1 MSPDTDRRFW
11 DFSFEEFGGF
21 DLKSVIEFIKS
32 EKRSQDKIS
41 LVSYSEGTTS
51 SFYATAEDPQY
62 YKNNLNL
69 FVALAPCAIMKDAGN
84 K

>member
-41 LVSYSEGTTS
+41 LVGYSEGTTS
-51 SFYATAEDPQY
+51 SFYATAEDPAY
-62 YKNNLNL
+62 YKKNLNL
-69 FVALAPCAIMKDAGN
+69 FVALAPCVIMKDAGN
-84 K
+84 S